1 MTATL
6 RDLRTKLAELS
17 RDEQRL
23 LGYLGALVGVTF
35 VSLVIAIVRTRAQIP
50 NLIILHLFVV
60 LALASTVGRR
70 PAIVASVLAILS
82 YNFFFTEPVYT
93 FTISDP
99 YEWLALL
106 VFLLT
111 ALVTGQQT
119 GALHERAAQAR
130 RRELENAAL
139 YSSLNQALEARAAEA
154 QLREHITSTLYELS
168 RALVARQEPG
178 ELLGAI
184 AEQVVM
190 VLGVRSC
197 AILLPDER
205 GRLAIEAGHAT
216 NGEPITLR
224 DRGEEVTAQW
234 AFSQPAA
241 HPPGPARYHQI
252 LYVPLQTSGN
262 SIGLLRV
269 EAAESRALLSETDSQ
284 LLATFAAQAALAI
297 ERTRL
302 AREAVRAEILAR
314 SDELKDALLSSVSH
328 DLRTPLVAIRAAAG
342 NLLQEDIA
350 WDAETRRE
358 FATAIDEEAA
368 RLNHLVGNLLD
379 VSRIDAGSLRAR
391 KALYPLDALIRA
403 AVERLASRTAN
414 QPIDVDLPA
423 DLPPVLLD
431 AVQIDQALTNLL
443 ENALK
448 YAPEGTPITVTAA
461 VTPAVDAV
469 LVEVADRGPGVPPA
483 ERQRIFDKF
492 YRLRRDTHAQGSG
505 LGLAIARGLIAA
517 HGGRIWAT
525 DRPGGGARFIFALP
539 LPSPL
544 PSGEP
549 ARGCA
554 SDPQRSWET
563 AARQEDV
570 EDTVTAAR
578 TSRKGVAVQV
588 REEPRDG

>member
-6 RDLRTKLAELS
+6 RDLRTKLVGLS

-23 LGYLGALVGVTF
+23 LGYLGALVGVAF
-35 VSLVIAIVRTRAQIP
+35 VSLAIAIVRTRAQIP

-111 ALVTGQQT
+111 ALVTGQQA
-119 GALHERAAQAR
+119 GALHERAAEAR

-168 RALVARQEPG
+168 RALVAKQEPG

-184 AEQVVM
+184 AEQVVT

-216 NGEPITLR
+216 DGEPITLR
-224 DRGEEVTAQW
+224 DRGDEVTAQW

-262 SIGLLRV
+262 PIGLLRV

-431 AVQIDQALTNLL
+431 AVQVDQALTNLL

-448 YAPEGTPITVTAA
+448 YAPEGTPITVTVA

-492 YRLRRDTHAQGSG
+492 YRLRRDTHTPGSG

-525 DRPGGGARFIFALP
+525 DRPDGGARFIFSL
-539 LPSPL
+539 PL

-549 ARGCA
+549 TRGRA

-563 AARQEDV
+563 AARLEDV
-570 EDTVTAAR
+570 EDTVAAR
-578 TSRKGVAVQV
+578 TSRQGVAVQV